1 VDMNYFILFSISILL
16 LCGSCGGNSEVTDNQ
31 NEKNEFRPLIEVID
45 GVYTEWYPGHK
56 QIKIRGRQSDDGTR
70 QGVWKSYS
78 EAGYEASVVYYVN
91 GKKDGY
97 TVVYH
102 PNGALHFRGEYRM
115 DEKVGL
121 WSFYDENGELA
132 EEINFD
138 TLPDDAK

>member
-1 VDMNYFILFSISILL
+1 MNYFILLCFSLVL
-16 LCGSCGGNSEVTDNQ
+16 FFTSCDGNDKSTDDSNDKT
-31 NEKNEFRPLIEVID
+31 EYRPLIEVID

-56 QIKIRGRQSDDGTR
+56 QIKIRGRQNDDGTR

-102 PNGALHFRGEYRM
+102 PNGAIHFRGEYRL

-121 WSFYDENGELA
+121 WSFYDENGELD

-138 TLPDDAK
+138 TLPADVK